1 MNAAV
6 WHDLYGVACF
16 REQLR
21 IVSRV
26 LAVKFTFLPPS
37 RFTWK
42 VPNLHIFFSLLKLY
56 LDSFWNELMLIGVG
70 GMDFEG
76 RIRYLNPFNNIFF
89 VFYKKHCRKA
99 RMHWRVVYRGIRK
112 SHLPGDTLLPL
123 LNYCSQLEIVIK
135 EIN

>member
-1 MNAAV
+1 MLEHRQFSVGAKQPLNAAV

-76 RIRYLNPFNNIFF
+76 RIRYLDPFSNIFLYF
-89 VFYKKHCRKA
+89 IAGR
-99 RMHWRVVYRGIRK
+99 RGCIGGLFIEESGRAICQA
-112 SHLPGDTLLPL
+112 TL
-123 LNYCSQLEIVIK
+123 YCLY
-135 EIN
+135 